1 MKVNRTLNNE
11 LSVYWCFLL
20 VLNFGVQM
28 RNAGD
33 GKTAVD
39 WTYTVDPVPNQTRAE
54 LTSFM
59 TSFYSYNLSILQT
72 AANASTT
79 AYQESTGKQEERQV
93 SVKAAGCKPLSAML
107 WPGKHYCQSPKLW
120 MQRNWMWST
129 CSQSWTTQLWRLFW
143 QPPPAPPSLLW
154 GQRGPLKVHLL
165 HPTV

>member
-1 MKVNRTLNNE
+1 
-11 LSVYWCFLL
+11 
-20 VLNFGVQM
+20 M

-72 AANASTT
+72 AANASTI
-79 AYQESTGKQEERQV
+79 ANQESTGKQQERQV

-107 WPGKHYCQSPKLW
+107 
-120 MQRNWMWST
+120 
-129 CSQSWTTQLWRLFW
+129 
-143 QPPPAPPSLLW
+143 
-154 GQRGPLKVHLL
+154 
-165 HPTV
+165 